1 MIDSLLASANP
12 LDHVVDTK
20 ILSINGYWVL
30 SNHIVMLLTT
40 AAIMLVGFAFLARKY
55 KDGLLVPTGA
65 GNMFEAL
72 VLFIRND
79 VAKPVLGDDTDRF
92 MPLLWTLFFFV
103 LINNLLGLVP
113 FDAIQNLTFGRVFE
127 HFQPIYGTSTSNFF
141 VTGALALIVFIIV
154 QVNGLK
160 ANGFGGWLHHFL
172 GGAPWWLAPV
182 MVPVEFLGMLIKP
195 FALAVRLAANMT
207 AGHLLLAVLG
217 MFVVMAWTAMGAAG
231 GIAVGIVSVV
241 ASVAIM
247 MLELF
252 VAALQAYLFV
262 FLTALFISQMIV
274 HHHDD
279 EHHKEHEAD
288 ELGEPHAVRERDALR
303 HDTAVKPVH

>member
-1 MIDSLLASANP
+1 MIISLLASANP
-12 LDHVVDTK
+12 LDHVTDTGILK
-20 ILSINGYWVL
+20 IGNFWVL

-40 AAIMLVGFAFLARKY
+40 AVIMLLIFPRITKPY
-55 KDGLLVPTGA
+55 RDGKLVPTGSR
-65 GNMFEAL
+65 NMIEAIML
-72 VLFIRND
+72 YIRND

-103 LINNLLGLVP
+103 LINNLLGLLP
-113 FDAIQNLTFGRVFE
+113 FDALQNLTFGRVFT
-127 HFQPIYGTSTSNFF
+127 HFEPIYGTATSNFF
-141 VTGALALIVFIIV
+141 VTGALALIVFVVV
-154 QVNGLK
+154 QFNGIK
-160 ANGFGGWLHHFL
+160 SNGIGGWFHHFL
-172 GGAPWWLAPV
+172 GGAPWWLSPV

-217 MFVVMAWTAMGAAG
+217 SFVFMAWSAMGAAG
-231 GIAVGIVSVV
+231 GLTVGVVSVV
-241 ASVAIM
+241 ASTAIM

-252 VAALQAYLFV
+252 VALLQAYLFA

-279 EHHKEHEAD
+279 EHHKEHEGD
-288 ELGEPHAVRERDALR
+288 EMGEPHAVRERDAIT
-303 HDTAVKPVH
+303 HETALKPAH